1 MNMMKIALL
10 GTAALAAVSVSARAD
25 NLSDLKAQ
33 IEALNARVAAVETAP
48 AVPAGFSL
56 MTVGKADAIVVPGLE
71 ADKGYGKTATQI
83 GIMPTADVDAPAST
97 VIQWSGFVRAAL
109 TYTDGFPHASQG
121 IARGDDV
128 QAFDVLSRAE
138 IKVVGKT
145 DTAVGEVG
153 ASVKLRAEFGS
164 FGGFNRT
171 GTTGAGFNGGGTSG
185 GGAKPNFTLP
195 GGWGWWKMTPELTL
209 GGGVDGSLAGIGY
222 GYDGAC
228 NCYYTDN
235 ANAGYGHAGDPAQM
249 RLSYASGPISVAIAL
264 EDYLNDNTIGASG
277 SSLGV
282 AGEIKYSGDTVSG
295 EVSAGYWAAPVSG
308 PEDAYQVAAGLGF
321 ALGDMAKISVAAG
334 IGSGH
339 LLGDDYWKA
348 SILGSV
354 NLSEVAHAEIGFNH
368 FDSEIVGGDQNA
380 VLAGVYYDP
389 VSQLTIGLEGEWID
403 DEGELSPG
411 VNNSSISADL
421 VTVFR
426 F

>member
-56 MTVGKADAIVVPGLE
+56 MTVGKADAIVIPGLE
-71 ADKGYGKTATQI
+71 PDRDYGKTATQI
-83 GIMPTADVDAPAST
+83 GIMPTADVAAPAST

-109 TYTDGFPHASQG
+109 VYTDGYVSRPP
-121 IARGDDV
+121 RGKDI
-128 QAFDVLSRAE
+128 QTFDVLSRAE

-153 ASVKLRAEFGS
+153 ASVKLRAQFGS
-164 FGGFNRT
+164 AGVFNRT
-171 GTTGAGFNGGGTSG
+171 GTTPFFNGFAGG
-185 GGAKPNFTLP
+185 KPNFQMP
-195 GGWGWWKMTPELTL
+195 GAWGWWKMTPELTL
-209 GGGVDGSLAGIGY
+209 AGGVDGSLAGIGY

-235 ANAGYGHAGDPAQM
+235 ASAGYGHAGDPAQM
-249 RLSYASGPISVAIAL
+249 RLSYASGPISAAIAV
-264 EDYLNDNTIGASG
+264 EDYLNDLTPVTGG

-282 AGEIKYSGDTVSG
+282 AGEVKYSGDTISG
-295 EVSAGYWAAPVSG
+295 EVSAGYWAAPIAG
-308 PEDAYQVAAGLGF
+308 PEDAWQIAAGLGF
-321 ALGDMAKISVAAG
+321 ALGDMAKISAAAG

-339 LLGDDYWKA
+339 LIADDYWKA
-348 SILGSV
+348 SILGSI
-354 NLSEVAHAEIGFNH
+354 NLSEVAHAEVGYNH
-368 FDSEIVGGDQNA
+368 VDNEGALRNQDA
-380 VLAGVYYDP
+380 VLAGIYYDP
-389 VSQLTIGLEGEWID
+389 VSQLTIGLEGEWIH
-403 DEGELSPG
+403 DEDLPG
-411 VNNSSISADL
+411 DTTDNKSITADL

>member
-56 MTVGKADAIVVPGLE
+56 MTVGTADAIVIPGLDV
-71 ADKGYGKTATQI
+71 DKNYGKTATQI
-83 GIMPTADVDAPAST
+83 AIMPTADVDAPAST

-109 TYTDGFPHASQG
+109 VYNTNESAT
-121 IARGDDV
+121 GDSTALDIK
-128 QAFDVLSRAE
+128 SRAE

-153 ASVKLRAEFGS
+153 ASVKLRAQLATT
-164 FGGFNRT
+164 GGLNRT
-171 GTTGAGFNGGGTSG
+171 GNTSSSFNR
-185 GGAKPNFTLP
+185 KENVFLP
-195 GGWGWWKMTPELTL
+195 GAWGYWKMTPELTL
-209 GGGVDGSLAGIGY
+209 GGGIDGTLAGIGY

-235 ANAGYGHAGDPAQM
+235 ASAGYGFAGDPAQM
-249 RLSYASGPISVAIAL
+249 RLSYASGPISVAIAI
-264 EDYLNDNTIGASG
+264 EDYLNVVAPGT
-277 SSLGV
+277 SSSTLGF

-295 EVSAGYWAAPVSG
+295 ELSAGYWARPTGFTTGGAI
-308 PEDAYQVAAGLGF
+308 EDAYQIAAGLGF
-321 ALGDMAKISVAAG
+321 ALGDMAKISAAAG
-334 IGSGH
+334 FGTGH
-339 LLGDDYWKA
+339 LIADDYWKA

-354 NLSEVAHAEIGFNH
+354 NLSEVAHAELAYSHVDPEGALNNQ
-368 FDSEIVGGDQNA
+368 DA
-380 VLAGVYYDP
+380 VMAGVYYDP
-389 VSQLTIGLEGEWID
+389 VSQLTIGLEGEWIMN
-403 DEGELSPG
+403 EGAD
-411 VNNSSISADL
+411 NDTKSADL

>member
-56 MTVGKADAIVVPGLE
+56 MTVGTADALVIPGLDV
-71 ADKGYGKTATQI
+71 DKNYGKTATQI
-83 GIMPTADVDAPAST
+83 AIMPTADVDAPAST

-109 TYTDGFPHASQG
+109 VYTDGFDSTV
-121 IARGDDV
+121 RGVDV
-128 QAFDVLSRAE
+128 QTFDILSRAE
-138 IKVVGKT
+138 IKVAGKT

-153 ASVKLRAEFGS
+153 ASVKLRAQFATA
-164 FGGFNRT
+164 GGFSRT
-171 GTTGAGFNGGGTSG
+171 GTTPFFNGTT
-185 GGAKPNFTLP
+185 GAKPNFQLP
-195 GGWGWWKMTPELTL
+195 GAWGYWKMTPELTL
-209 GGGVDGSLAGIGY
+209 AGGVDGTLAGIGY

-235 ANAGYGHAGDPAQM
+235 ANAGYGHAGDPVQM

-264 EDYLNDNTIGASG
+264 EDYLNDTTPGASG

-282 AGEIKYSGDTVSG
+282 AGEVKYSGDTISG
-295 EVSAGYWAAPVSG
+295 ELSAGYWAAPISG
-308 PEDAYQVAAGLGF
+308 PEDAYQIAAGLGF
-321 ALGDMAKISVAAG
+321 SLGDMAKISVAAG

-339 LLGDDYWKA
+339 LLVDDYWKA

-354 NLSEVAHAEIGFNH
+354 NLSEVAHAEIGYSHFNT
-368 FDSEIVGGDQNA
+368 DVVGGRDQDA
-380 VLAGVYYDP
+380 VLAGIYYDP
-389 VSQLTIGLEGEWID
+389 VSQLTIGLEGEWIQ
-403 DEGELSPG
+403 DEDILADGLDH
-411 VNNSSISADL
+411 SSVTADL